1 MTWLERWPDFD
12 ERSRLVF
19 ITQGIA
25 RSELRDVI
33 ELMSRVS
40 ERTAAARA
48 RAALRAKAND

>member
-1 MTWLERWPDFD
+1 MTWLQRWPDAD

-40 ERTAAARA
+40 ERTAAARE
-48 RAALRAKAND
+48 RAAARKKPVD